1 MKGAHS
7 VYGGAVFGSR
17 IHEINPKTKEVVWEY
32 KGSPPYTF
40 HSPFISGME
49 RLANGN
55 TLICEGQWGRLFEVT
70 NAGEIVWDYVSPY
83 FNGKDVPYAEGNF
96 VFRCYRYAPDSPQIA
111 GRLPI
116 DPS

>member
-1 MKGAHS
+1 MDR
-7 VYGGAVFGSR
+7 SR
-17 IHEINPKTKEVVWEY
+17 VIEVNPATNEIEWQ
-32 KGSPPYTF
+32 YTETPALAFYSF
-40 HSPFISGME
+40 HISSSE

-111 GRLPI
+111 GRLPL
-116 DPS
+116 DPN